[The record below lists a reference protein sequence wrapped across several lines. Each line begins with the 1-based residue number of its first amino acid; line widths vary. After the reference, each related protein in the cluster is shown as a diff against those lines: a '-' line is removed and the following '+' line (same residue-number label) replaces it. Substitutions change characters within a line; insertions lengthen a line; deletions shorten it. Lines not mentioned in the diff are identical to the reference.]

1 MANLTTS
8 ISDLRARLNALGP
21 KMTQLELGKL
31 SSLKLGKLGSL
42 NLGKRSGRSRSAG
55 AHLVTGLDI
64 EPGQVIAAEVHLN
77 GGVSVVRACG
87 VPIAPDVVRDG
98 EVSDVE
104 ALTEALQKVFTEH
117 KLSRQVRVG
126 VANQRIM
133 VRTIELPPIADPKEL
148 EAAVRFKAQD
158 EIPMPPDSV
167 ALDFQSLG
175 VVETMSGPRQRVLL
189 VAARRDMVERLLRAL
204 EGAGLRPEG
213 IDLAGFALIRALHR
227 PGSDPEA
234 AVLYLHVSGLTN
246 LVVARGVSC
255 VFTRV
260 LGTGLEAI
268 ATSVAERCSLPIDEA
283 RALVFR
289 VGLTDGEPAPIPP
302 AVPATPEAGEGVPDP
317 DPTVGVPMPPAPV
330 VADADRLD
338 AGQADPVGL
347 EGSSTG
353 DDAAAGELG
362 AEEEAAPEGV
372 DQGDPAP
379 SHTPPVAPSDGPITG
394 ELSAVELERN
404 ATVRA
409 AVADGVRLI
418 IAEVRNSLDYHLA
431 QAAGNTDERG
441 VERVVLSGPAAGVPG
456 LVDALAVEL
465 KLPVSV
471 GEVTVQDARTLA
483 GVPASRLAIA
493 AGLAVSEVA
502 P

>member
-1 MANLTTS
+1 MANLNIS
-8 ISDLRARLNALGP
+8 ISDLRGRLNDLGP
-21 KMTQLELGKL
+21 KLTQLKVGDLKLGKL
-31 SSLKLGKLGSL
+31 SSVSLGKG
-42 NLGKRSGRSRSAG
+42 GGRSRSAG
-55 AHLVTGLDI
+55 PRLVTGLDI
-64 EPGQVIAAEVHLN
+64 EPGQVIAAEVELN
-77 GGVSVVRACG
+77 GGVSVVRAGG

-98 EVSDVE
+98 EVANVE
-104 ALTEALQKVFTEH
+104 ALTEALEKIFSEH
-117 KLSRQVRVG
+117 KLARNVRVG

-133 VRTIELPPIADPKEL
+133 VRTIELPPIPDPKEL

-158 EIPMPPDSV
+158 EIPMPPDQV
-167 ALDFQSLG
+167 VLDFQPLG
-175 VVETMSGPRQRVLL
+175 MVETMSGPRQQVLL
-189 VAARRDMVERLLRAL
+189 VAARRDMVERLLHAL

-213 IDLAGFALIRALHR
+213 IDLAGFALIRALHEK
-227 PGSDPEA
+227 GSDPESTA
-234 AVLYLHVSGLTN
+234 LYLHISGLTN

-260 LGTGLEAI
+260 LGTGLEGI

-289 VGLTDGEPAPIPP
+289 VGLVGGERPRAEAEMVPAPP
-302 AVPATPEAGEGVPDP
+302 AVPAPSVAEPHIAPSDTPGLAPTELTEPAHDRDPADAPIESPEAGMAIADDP
-317 DPTVGVPMPPAPV
+317 VAHNETHDTVADPSYPPAGTP
-330 VADADRLD
+330 A
-338 AGQADPVGL
+338 PTP
-347 EGSSTG
+347 S
-353 DDAAAGELG
+353 
-362 AEEEAAPEGV
+362 EAAP
-372 DQGDPAP
+372 
-379 SHTPPVAPSDGPITG
+379 TT
-394 ELSAVELERN
+394 ELSGADLERN

-431 QAAGNTDERG
+431 QLGGNAGERG

-456 LVDALAVEL
+456 LVDALAAEL

-471 GEVTVQDARTLA
+471 GEVAVHDTRALA

-493 AGLAVSEVA
+493 AGLAVNEVA